1 VPVVAIVTGLAVVLA
16 MLPAASLPWSGP
28 GPTPA
33 GVGNAPPGG
42 SRVGYLIDAASLRER
57 ARLAADGVEP
67 YRAAVDDLLAWAE
80 TAVAEPATPD
90 DTIRI
95 DGTEGP
101 FVDDARRVYG
111 LGLAYVV
118 TGEERYASAARAT
131 IRAWVDTA
139 RGTANTCPDHGGC
152 QTSLI
157 MGRVGP
163 GFLMGADLLE
173 GSASWTAADRDAFR
187 AWLRDVVLPAASQ
200 RLNNWGDAGDFLRVA
215 AADYV
220 GDQPEFAAAIEHWRA
235 LIDLIEADGRI
246 PEEVRRG
253 DSGIQYTQEAIQY
266 KVAVAE
272 IASRRGIDLWS
283 YQGKAGGTLRA
294 AIDRLAS
301 YWDRPEA
308 WPDHPGA
315 DVPST
320 GPFWEIAYARFRD
333 PRWRPIIEDRRP
345 YGDFGH
351 SAIAW
356 TTLTHGVPF
365 EPVLAEG
372 PSASPSARPTT
383 SPAAEPSQTPSG
395 EPSPDGVADLDRLS
409 ARLRDPWGDRLPVR
423 IGWRTDPED
432 GPVDVERSVDGG
444 AWRALS
450 PDTTTRVDDEVPI
463 DTPVDYRVRPADGGD
478 AVPWST
484 IDDLRVRRTEPTAET
499 VDLDGSWST
508 AASAG
513 YSRGRALSTDQAEA
527 RLTWRGT
534 ARSLIVV
541 GPVGPTRGRMIIDV
555 DGERAEVVELY
566 APVYDARIMLF
577 TVHWADGEEHE
588 VRIEARHRSGRTTV
602 AVDDLVTLAA
612 AVSVAPGS

>member
-1 VPVVAIVTGLAVVLA
+1 
-16 MLPAASLPWSGP
+16 
-28 GPTPA
+28 
-33 GVGNAPPGG
+33 
-42 SRVGYLIDAASLRER
+42 
-57 ARLAADGVEP
+57 
-67 YRAAVDDLLAWAE
+67 
-80 TAVAEPATPD
+80 
-90 DTIRI
+90 
-95 DGTEGP
+95 
-101 FVDDARRVYG
+101 
-111 LGLAYVV
+111 
-118 TGEERYASAARAT
+118 
-131 IRAWVDTA
+131 
-139 RGTANTCPDHGGC
+139 
-152 QTSLI
+152 
-157 MGRVGP
+157 
-163 GFLMGADLLE
+163 
-173 GSASWTAADRDAFR
+173 
-187 AWLRDVVLPAASQ
+187 
-200 RLNNWGDAGDFLRVA
+200 
-215 AADYV
+215 
-220 GDQPEFAAAIEHWRA
+220 
-235 LIDLIEADGRI
+235 
-246 PEEVRRG
+246 
-253 DSGIQYTQEAIQY
+253 
-266 KVAVAE
+266 
-272 IASRRGIDLWS
+272 
-283 YQGKAGGTLRA
+283 
-294 AIDRLAS
+294 
-301 YWDRPEA
+301 
-308 WPDHPGA
+308 
-315 DVPST
+315 
-320 GPFWEIAYARFRD
+320 
-333 PRWRPIIEDRRP
+333 
-345 YGDFGH
+345 
-351 SAIAW
+351 
-356 TTLTHGVPF
+356 VPF

-444 AWRALS
+444 AWRTLS

-602 AVDDLVTLAA
+602 AVDDLMTLAA